1 MSSLV
6 HDRYAIACKDNNGK
20 TIEHV
25 PRYGRSKGLSSIS
38 TVKVWKWRWM
48 VKVKRRYSKDLQ
60 QGGGLEIPC
69 KFFVSSE
76 HKKMLH
82 RFEEYDKD
90 VLSKKWKQN

>member
-1 MSSLV
+1 
-6 HDRYAIACKDNNGK
+6 
-20 TIEHV
+20 
-25 PRYGRSKGLSSIS
+25 
-38 TVKVWKWRWM
+38 M

-90 VLSKKWKQN
+90 VLSKK